1 MQDLEH
7 IKIIKTI
14 KANHKYNNHPFTAI
28 IYAIE
33 TIAPSGEKY
42 AELWR
47 TYNNYGEISLG
58 FGVSLADYLKDSE
71 RFEYQAIESAIDEYI
86 ENELTY

>member
-14 KANHKYNNHPFTAI
+14 KANHAYNNHHFTVI

-33 TIAPSGEKY
+33 TTAPTGEKY
-42 AELWR
+42 VELWR
-47 TYNNYGEISLG
+47 TYNNYGEISLL
-58 FGVSLADYLKDSE
+58 FGVQLADYLKDNE
-71 RFEYQAIESAIDEYI
+71 RFEYQAINSAIDEYI
-86 ENELTY
+86 ENELNY

>member
-7 IKIIKTI
+7 LKLINVIKQHHVYK
-14 KANHKYNNHPFTAI
+14 NHGFVVI
-28 IYAIE
+28 IYVIE
-33 TIAPSGEKY
+33 TTAPNGEKY

-47 TYNNYGEISLG
+47 TYNNYGEISLC
-58 FGVSLADYLKDSE
+58 FGVELEHYLKDCK

>member
-7 IKIIKTI
+7 LKLINVIKQHHVYK
-14 KANHKYNNHPFTAI
+14 KHGFVVI

-33 TIAPSGEKY
+33 TTAPTGEKY

-47 TYNNYGEISLG
+47 TYNNYGD
-58 FGVSLADYLKDSE
+58 VSLLYGVQLEDYLKNSKH
-71 RFEYQAIESAIDEYI
+71 FEYVAIESAIDEYI

>member
-14 KANHKYNNHPFTAI
+14 KANHVYNNHPFIVI

-33 TIAPSGEKY
+33 STAPTGEKY

-47 TYNNYGEISLG
+47 TYNNYGEISLL
-58 FGVSLADYLKDSE
+58 FGVQLADYLKDCK

>member
-14 KANHKYNNHPFTAI
+14 KVNHEYNNHHFTVI

-33 TIAPSGEKY
+33 TTSPTGEKY

-47 TYNNYGEISLG
+47 TYNNYGEISLV
-58 FGVSLADYLKDSE
+58 FGVQLADYLKGCY
-71 RFEYQAIESAIDEYI
+71 RFEHEAIEYATDEYI